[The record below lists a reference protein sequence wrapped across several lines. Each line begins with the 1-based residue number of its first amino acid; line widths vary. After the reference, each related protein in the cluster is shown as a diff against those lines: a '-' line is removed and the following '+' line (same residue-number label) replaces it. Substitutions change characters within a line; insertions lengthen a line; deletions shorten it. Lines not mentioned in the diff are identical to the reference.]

1 MEGNGSSSMKKG
13 RQDEENKE
21 NNKQSGNKQQVEI
34 NESDSQYVVIKP
46 IKRSRR
52 NS

>member
-21 NNKQSGNKQQVEI
+21 NNKQSGNKQVEI
-34 NESDSQYVVIKP
+34 NESDS
-46 IKRSRR
+46 
-52 NS
+52 